1 MPARRSTPVAVICAG
16 CACIW
21 GCGNNTEVP
30 GSGYEAELA
39 RIEHA
44 KPEPGHPAMTA
55 ERVERL
61 IRTGK
66 WIKLRIGD
74 ASVYR
79 PRHPKPPARI
89 ATAAVDGCD
98 TFTFSDG
105 TKVEIPYPPGV
116 TAKRIGRWRVLVTYL
131 AGDDREECHAEAV
144 DFSADESADLLP

>member
-1 MPARRSTPVAVICAG
+1 
-16 CACIW
+16 
-21 GCGNNTEVP
+21 
-30 GSGYEAELA
+30 
-39 RIEHA
+39 
-44 KPEPGHPAMTA
+44 MTA

-144 DFSADESADLLP
+144 DFSADESADLLPPFGQRFALAESLSGQVVLTVPRGMKPDTLIAGTTQGSRGLGSVATKIRIR